1 MKQEADPRTSQFI
14 EAIIFVGIL
23 LAIHCCAFIM
33 AKSSMGLISRGYLVF
48 CCLVLPLASLAA
60 SIILRLA
67 RGWQWGQVTFVIFL
81 ALLFG
86 FIQFLIVGSVSAV
99 A

>member
-1 MKQEADPRTSQFI
+1 M
-14 EAIIFVGIL
+14 IFVGIL
-23 LAIHCCAFIM
+23 LTIHCGAFIV
-33 AKSSMGLISRGYLVF
+33 AKYSMDLISRGYLVF
-48 CCLVLPLASLAA
+48 CCLVLPLASVAG

-67 RGWQWGQVTFVIFL
+67 RGWQWGQATFVIFL

-99 A
+99 V